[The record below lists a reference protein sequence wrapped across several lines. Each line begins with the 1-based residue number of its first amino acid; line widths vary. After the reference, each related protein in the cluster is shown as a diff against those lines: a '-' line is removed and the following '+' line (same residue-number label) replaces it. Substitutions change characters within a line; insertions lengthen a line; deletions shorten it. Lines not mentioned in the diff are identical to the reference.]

1 MGGRAEVVSKTRDG
15 AKVLLR
21 GELWDAESSD
31 ELSVGET
38 VWVTGFERMRLLKR
52 ATRFVVLL
60 IVSGF
65 FSLVSCSKQEKQK
78 ETGDMA
84 GHGMAADWKFTL
96 LAGDPAAGRKVFV
109 EVECYKC
116 HQVKGETFPAVAD
129 SDKGAGPELSQMAG
143 MHPLEFFAE
152 SIVNPNAVIDPEA
165 KKLGYLGDDGKSK
178 MPDYSDVLTI
188 KQVTD
193 LATYLA
199 SLRGKEQKSH

>member
-1 MGGRAEVVSKTRDG
+1 MHLFR
-15 AKVLLR
+15 
-21 GELWDAESSD
+21 
-31 ELSVGET
+31 
-38 VWVTGFERMRLLKR
+38 VWVL
-52 ATRFVVLL
+52 VV
-60 IVSGF
+60 IVF
-65 FSLVSCSKQEKQK
+65 FASCSKEHKPREDDHQK
-78 ETGDMA
+78 TGE
-84 GHGMAADWKFTL
+84 HGMASDWKFTL
-96 LAGDPAAGRKVFV
+96 PKGDPSEGRKVFI

-165 KKLGYLGDDGKSK
+165 KKLGYLGEDGKSK

-193 LATYLA
+193 LATYLT
-199 SLRGKEQKSH
+199 SLKGESAKTH